1 MSDKPNINR
10 MMEVL
15 SAILSDQY
23 GCKITLKATPKS
35 AVAETVERKAG

>member
-15 SAILSDQY
+15 SSILSDQY

-35 AVAETVERKAG
+35 TAAAMAEKKAG